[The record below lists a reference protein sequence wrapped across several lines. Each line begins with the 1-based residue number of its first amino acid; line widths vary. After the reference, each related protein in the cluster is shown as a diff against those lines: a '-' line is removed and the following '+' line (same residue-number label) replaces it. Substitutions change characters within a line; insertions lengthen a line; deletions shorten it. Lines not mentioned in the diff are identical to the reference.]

1 MTVVY
6 PGSVRSDFDRP
17 AIERR
22 REHVL
27 RGLQAALLRFEIQR
41 EAMPDVGLERAAI
54 DVLRTLDGFGLE
66 LRRRVI
72 R

>member
-1 MTVVY
+1 MTEVY
-6 PGSVRSDFDRP
+6 PGSVRTDYELP
-17 AIERR
+17 AVQRR

-41 EAMPDVGLERAAI
+41 EAAPDVGLERAAVE
-54 DVLRTLDGFGLE
+54 VLRTLDGFGLE
-66 LRRRVI
+66 LRRRLV

>member
-1 MTVVY
+1 MYAPIPTI
-6 PGSVRSDFDRP
+6 DRP

-27 RGLQAALLRFEIQR
+27 RGLMAALLRFETQR
-41 EAMPDVGLERAAI
+41 ALAPDVGLERAAVE
-54 DVLRTLDGFGLE
+54 VLRTLDGFGLE

>member
-1 MTVVY
+1 MHT
-6 PGSVRSDFDRP
+6 PIPFADRP

-27 RGLQAALLRFEIQR
+27 RGLQAALLRFEIER
-41 EAMPDVGLERAAI
+41 LSGDGLELERAAI
-54 DVLRTLDGFGLE
+54 NVLRVLDGFGLE